1 MASVSSTSYGGFCKN
16 CTFAARRGNALVPN
30 ETKHVQVHLKKD
42 ENQSHE
48 EQWEIWQCP
57 SFRFQLNLVASQLT
71 SIAPVNLSIY
81 YTKEQEPIKDPVNIL
96 TEPTIIRQDKSGVIS
111 IGAQPINKQKGVKT
125 FNLCGLSTVHSTIP
139 PQTTHIDHQNPS
151 CITLNR
157 TDLTHSA
164 ALLQH
169 WTKVLEQ
176 LSPALQ
182 DVVQVVMMI
191 DHTSTHGH
199 QDYSPKKILMSIPKQ
214 EVSYQVPP
222 MVFLQALPQQAQ
234 SQQPRAGRIHP
245 QTTQSQQIYQ
255 QPPTPPATWRKK
267 RCATP
272 TEADILNHSPEDAF
286 SQTSPS
292 SSSSSRT
299 SFPGSVILSPLY
311 EKSSTLNQGILNLE
325 N

>member
-139 PQTTHIDHQNPS
+139 PQTTHIDHQHPS

-164 ALLQH
+164 ALLQY

-182 DVVQVVMMI
+182 DMVQVVMII

-199 QDYSPKKILMSIPKQ
+199 QDYSPKKILMRCLSKSLPWFFCKLFPSRLKANSREQAGFILRRPSRNRSI
-214 EVSYQVPP
+214 SS
-222 MVFLQALPQQAQ
+222 LQRHQQRGGRKDVRHRRRRIYSTTLQ
-234 SQQPRAGRIHP
+234 RIH
-245 QTTQSQQIYQ
+245 S
-255 QPPTPPATWRKK
+255 AK
-267 RCATP
+267 RQRRAARQARRRP
-272 TEADILNHSPEDAF
+272 RD
-286 SQTSPS
+286 Q
-292 SSSSSRT
+292 
-299 SFPGSVILSPLY
+299 
-311 EKSSTLNQGILNLE
+311 
-325 N
+325 